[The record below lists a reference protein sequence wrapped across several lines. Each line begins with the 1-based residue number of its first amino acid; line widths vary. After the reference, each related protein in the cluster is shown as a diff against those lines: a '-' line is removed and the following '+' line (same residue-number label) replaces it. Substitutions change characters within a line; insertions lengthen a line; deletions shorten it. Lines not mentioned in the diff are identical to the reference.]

1 MLDILTGL
9 DKLILFSLPLAN
21 GVTVFPGAM
30 VTVDANGKVILAT
43 TNNTPWYI
51 CISDS
56 EEPMVKA
63 AGTVALIAGD
73 ARCLTDN
80 FVEDAD
86 LEVGT
91 ELAIAPGGKLE
102 IAEKTVVVGGEEG
115 TTVTVKNTVVGYVE
129 RVVAPGATGHLP
141 LAIVRML

>member
-1 MLDILTGL
+1 MFENLSGM
-9 DKLILFSLPLAN
+9 DKVILFSLPVATGQEL
-21 GVTVFPGAM
+21 FPGAM
-30 VTVDANGKVILAT
+30 VTVNADGKVILAT

-51 CISDS
+51 CVSNS

-102 IAEKTVVVGGEEG
+102 IAEKTVEVEG
-115 TTVTVKNTVVGYVE
+115 TTATVKNTVVGYVE
-129 RVVAPGATGHLP
+129 RVVAPGATGHPP

>member
-1 MLDILTGL
+1 MFENLSGM
-9 DKLILFSLPLAN
+9 DKVILFNLPLKD

-30 VTVDANGKVILAT
+30 VTVDNGEVVLANTDSA
-43 TNNTPWYI
+43 PWYI

-63 AGTVALIAGD
+63 AGTVALILGD

-80 FVEDAD
+80 FADAVWTTLAAGD
-86 LEVGT
+86 

-102 IAEKTVVVGGEEG
+102 KAEKTVEVEG
-115 TTVTVKNTVVGYVE
+115 TTATVKNTVVGYVE
-129 RVVAPGATGHLP
+129 RVVAPGATGHPP